1 MKKLAKV
8 VLMLAVAVL
17 TALGLFAC
25 TDTGEDPNN
34 GENPGKDVYSSP
46 VITVEPDEMEITQG
60 DEVSL
65 LYGVTVTDEYDS
77 DLRAIVSDD
86 GGFDADTVGTYTVT
100 YSATNS
106 HNMTGTATRIYNVV
120 APLPNIVIT
129 AQQENDANWVE
140 NGGAEG
146 KLSFA
151 HELYFELT
159 EDTTYEAA
167 TSGVFHNTSDE
178 PIVVTVPGGY
188 GEAAILNAA
197 GVVIEARDG
206 ANGRLVNTD
215 NPVRTSSQA
224 TSFEYDGETYQVAN
238 YYASYMQIPA
248 GGFAIVAVNA
258 GGNFDQDGRG
268 WLNKNV
274 VYRLGAA
281 VQIGFDGEEDLLTV
295 YEDQAP
301 VIQSKADLSVR
312 VGDSSVTISEAILEG
327 ITYIDDNG
335 TWETDDDVTSGLT
348 ITVGTST
355 PEYDVG
361 TEGEYVFSLTIADE
375 QGNETQFTRTV
386 VVTPAEPTMKTID
399 IDGTWYEFEDD
410 QIAVNPE
417 TGATSYNVIIYT
429 SYFTGTYFVNNYGV
443 YFIVGADGIIRE
455 SYSPWSNTI
464 NTPDEDGVAVSTT
477 GSQNDVLA
485 QASELSAGEY
495 LVLAVNGYSGSDSF
509 RTSLQTP
516 MSASSN
522 YMLGMEVELWLLDIW
537 PTFTATKEDGTS
549 TSFSGNKVVI
559 NEVVSESDAAAADF
573 LVYTYDWKA
582 AGNASITCNGSG
594 AAVVINAETGKIVRI
609 YDGANGRLHDEDH
622 YWDAENNSLP
632 MADAGFTQD
641 TYAAVAFNS
650 LTEGEILII
659 FPNDGANGTDSPRT
673 FALTLR
679 QRFLQY
685 TITLSN
691 FSTEYEE
698 EGAQPTGIRVGN
710 ALLELD
716 PAEVAVDVDAATTAD
731 YAVFIYNYGFSG
743 TLVSN
748 GYGVAAVVDASGKIV
763 RVYDGA
769 NGRYR
774 DAENPSGI
782 VDATK
787 CTSAG
792 YVSEAFAS
800 LQEGEYMIVFP
811 NDGGENVARAWALNN
826 ARTVG
831 AEVTLFLEAE
841 ETPEEGG
848 SEVAP
853 EEETEQA

>member
-1 MKKLAKV
+1 MMKKFAKV

-17 TALGLFAC
+17 TAFGLFAC
-25 TDTGEDPNN
+25 TDTPDPDPDPD
-34 GENPGKDVYSSP
+34 GPGGGTEYSSP
-46 VITVEPDEMEITQG
+46 VITVTPEVMEITQG

-106 HNMTGTATRIYNVV
+106 HNMTGTATRVYTVV

-129 AQQENDANWVE
+129 AQQENDANWVS
-140 NGGAEG
+140 NGGVEG

-178 PIVVTVPGGY
+178 TIVVTVPGGY

-206 ANGRLVNTD
+206 ANGRLVNAD

-224 TSFEYDGETYQVAN
+224 TTLYDYQDEDGNVLTVAN

-258 GGNFDQDGRG
+258 GGNFDQYGRG

-301 VIQSKADLSVR
+301 VIQSKANLSVR
-312 VGDSSVTISEAILEG
+312 VGDSSVTITEAILEG

-335 TWETDDDVTSGLT
+335 TWATDDDVTSGLT
-348 ITVGTST
+348 ITVGTSS
-355 PEYDVG
+355 PAFDIE
-361 TEGEYVFSLTIADE
+361 TEGEYVYSLTIEDDK
-375 QGNETQFTRTV
+375 GNETQFTRTV
-386 VVTPAEPTMKTID
+386 VVTPAEPTMKTIE
-399 IDGTWYEFEDD
+399 IDGAWYEFADD
-410 QIAVNPE
+410 QIAVNPASGE
-417 TGATSYNVIIYT
+417 TSYNAIIYT
-429 SYFTGTYFVNNYGV
+429 SYFTGTYFVNNYGA
-443 YFIVGADGIIRE
+443 YFIVGTDGIIRE
-455 SYSPWSNTI
+455 SYSPWSSTI
-464 NTPDEDGVAVSTT
+464 NTLDGEGNVVTTT

-485 QASELSAGEY
+485 QASELAAVEY
-495 LVLAVNGYSGSDSF
+495 LVLAVNGYSGSNAL
-509 RTSLQTP
+509 RAALQTSF
-516 MSASSN
+516 SASN
-522 YMLGMEVELWLLDIW
+522 HYMLGMAAELWLLDIW
-537 PTFTATKEDGTS
+537 PTFTATREDGSS
-549 TSFSGNKVVI
+549 TAFSGSNVVI
-559 NEVVSESDAAAADF
+559 NEVVTEGAAAAADF
-573 LVYTYDWKA
+573 LVYTYEWKA
-582 AGNASITCNGSG
+582 AGNTSITCNGYG
-594 AAVVINAETGKIVRI
+594 VAVVINAQTGKIVRI
-609 YDGANGRLHDEDH
+609 YDGANGRLHDADH
-622 YWDAENNSLP
+622 YWDTDNNSQAA
-632 MADAGFTQD
+632 ADAGFATA
-641 TYAAVAFNS
+641 TYATDAFNS

-659 FPNDGANGTDSPRT
+659 FPNDGVNGADSPRA
-673 FALTLR
+673 FGLSLR

-691 FSTEYEE
+691 FSTEYEAE
-698 EGAQPTGIRVGN
+698 DVQPTGIQVGN

-716 PAEVAVDVDAATTAD
+716 PAEVAVDVDGATTAN
-731 YAVFIYNYGFSG
+731 YAVFIYNYGFTG

-787 CTSAG
+787 CTAAG

-811 NDGGENVARAWALNN
+811 NDGGENVARTWALNN
-826 ARTVG
+826 ARTIG
-831 AEVTLFLEAE
+831 AEVTLYLETGDA
-841 ETPEEGG
+841 G
-848 SEVAP
+848 
-853 EEETEQA
+853 EQA